1 MMAIAIVLLG
11 APAQMRISPNH
22 EFQKIAPLRALTKTH
37 KIVQDEGQTTLTFSS
52 PITIATMLPTL
63 AFISNIGHNI
73 QLFAK
78 SFRSRVRGCI
88 SDTATKAFCDI
99 FTLH

>member
-1 MMAIAIVLLG
+1 
-11 APAQMRISPNH
+11 MRISPNH

-37 KIVQDEGQTTLTFSS
+37 KNVKDDGQTTLTFSA
-52 PITIATMLPTL
+52 PNVITTMLSTL
-63 AFISNIGHNI
+63 AFISNIGRNI

-78 SFRSRVRGCI
+78 SFRSRVRVCI
-88 SDTATKAFCDI
+88 SDTAMKAFGDI